1 LAIGHGRRWHQA
13 GITSLPKHLLP
24 VQAPTKYELAINRKT
39 AKSLGLDVS
48 ASLLARSDDVIE
60 SIYRNAVIDGR
71 EVSLRVMN
79 RRADYW
85 LP

>member
-1 LAIGHGRRWHQA
+1 
-13 GITSLPKHLLP
+13 

-60 SIYRNAVIDGR
+60 SIDRNAVIDGR

>member
-1 LAIGHGRRWHQA
+1 
-13 GITSLPKHLLP
+13 